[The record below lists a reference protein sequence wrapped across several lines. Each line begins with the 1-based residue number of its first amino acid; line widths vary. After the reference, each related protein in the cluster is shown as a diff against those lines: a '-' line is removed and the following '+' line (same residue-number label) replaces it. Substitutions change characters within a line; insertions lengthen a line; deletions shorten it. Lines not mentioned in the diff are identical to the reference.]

1 MQVCKQNRVQ
11 GFSSTSNCQNEKFII
26 KVKSIFVEIP
36 LTWDIKIVT
45 GGHKLK
51 ARSDGLADENCSVWL
66 SLKLDSLHES
76 ELCAT
81 VEAQTN
87 KERKMAE
94 IIASYGDG
102 SGHYLISVDEG
113 IMTTQISDHN
123 GNIVESFEEKLTRS
137 PELDKEAD
145 WDDWILTER
154 FASNGDTMDV
164 RIDGEAFT
172 ATFV

>member
-1 MQVCKQNRVQ
+1 
-11 GFSSTSNCQNEKFII
+11 
-26 KVKSIFVEIP
+26 
-36 LTWDIKIVT
+36 
-45 GGHKLK
+45 
-51 ARSDGLADENCSVWL
+51 
-66 SLKLDSLHES
+66 
-76 ELCAT
+76 
-81 VEAQTN
+81 
-87 KERKMAE
+87 MAE

-137 PELDKEAD
+137 PEMDKEAD
-145 WDDWILTER
+145 WDDWMLTER

-172 ATFV
+172 TTFV